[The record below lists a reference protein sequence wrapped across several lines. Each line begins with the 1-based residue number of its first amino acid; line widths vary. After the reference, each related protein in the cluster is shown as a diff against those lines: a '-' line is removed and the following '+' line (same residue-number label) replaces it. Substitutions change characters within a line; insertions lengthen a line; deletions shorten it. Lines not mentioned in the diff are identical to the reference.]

1 MEVFLEEVLNSST
14 DSISSNT
21 SVVVSNSQRYA
32 QWVAIGAVSGF
43 WWLAKIILP
52 PVTGVVGVQLVDHL
66 SIAPS
71 SFTAPLCMSNSMVC
85 PFLMSYGPYFHTS
98 RLAAALVIGHVISA
112 TLPKFYSAGY
122 MTPFMLPWLGKLH
135 LYGHFHEVL
144 PVQLNLQELPD
155 NTNFTFEHGLVTLC
169 GYTMTRRETK
179 HFLFRLV
186 ERGLTEDPVIL
197 DFVARLR
204 VVPR

>member
-1 MEVFLEEVLNSST
+1 M
-14 DSISSNT
+14 
-21 SVVVSNSQRYA
+21 
-32 QWVAIGAVSGF
+32 VSGF
-43 WWLAKIILP
+43 WWLAKVILP
-52 PVTGVVGVQLVDHL
+52 PVTRVVRVRLVDHL
-66 SIAPS
+66 SMAPS
-71 SFTAPLCMSNSMVC
+71 SFTAPLCMSNPMVC
-85 PFLMSYGPYFHTS
+85 PFLMSYAPYFHTS
-98 RLAAALVIGHVISA
+98 GLAAALVIGHVISA

-122 MTPFMLPWLGKLH
+122 ITPGMLPWLGNLH

-144 PVQLNLQELPD
+144 PVQLNPQELPG